1 MIGDPRLFAFI
12 GVAALLTILPGADMA
27 LVTRNVLTIGRRR
40 TMLTI
45 AGICAGCVIHAT
57 ASALGISAILAT
69 SATAYNVVK
78 TIGAAYLVWIGIQS
92 IRRHPQERS
101 PGGHPEARSLT
112 RHPEERS
119 LTRHP
124 EERSDEGSTRLDYSP
139 SRASRSLAS
148 LRMTSFRQGFLTNVL
163 NPKVAI
169 FYLTFL
175 PQFISPGEPVLA
187 RSLLLAAIHIAMGF
201 VWLSAYAW
209 FIDRLGAVLT
219 RPAVKAWLERV
230 TGALLIALGLRLA
243 WERR

>member
-1 MIGDPRLFAFI
+1 MTADPRLFAFI

-27 LVTRNVLTIGRRR
+27 LVTRNVLALGRRR
-40 TMLTI
+40 TTLTI
-45 AGICAGCVIHAT
+45 LGIGAGCVIHAT

-78 TIGAAYLVWIGIQS
+78 TIGAAYLIWIGIQS
-92 IRRHPQERS
+92 IQSAHRRRPS
-101 PGGHPEARSLT
+101 PVAHRPSPKT
-112 RHPEERS
+112 
-119 LTRHP
+119 
-124 EERSDEGSTRLDYSP
+124 GSFGPFL
-139 SRASRSLAS
+139 
-148 LRMTSFRQGFLTNVL
+148 QGFLTNVL

-175 PQFISPGEPVLA
+175 PQFSSPGEPVLA
-187 RSLLLAAIHIAMGF
+187 RSLMLASIHIAMGL
-201 VWLSAYAW
+201 VWLTAYAW

-230 TGALLIALGLRLA
+230 TGGLLIALGARLA

>member
-1 MIGDPRLFAFI
+1 VTGDPRLFAFI

-27 LVTRNVLTIGRRR
+27 LVTRNVLALGRRR

-45 AGICAGCVIHAT
+45 LGIGSGCVIHAT

-69 SATAYNVVK
+69 SATAYNIVK

-92 IRRHPQERS
+92 IRGTGRPASTASDAAATPVAGS
-101 PGGHPEARSLT
+101 PRTTGN
-112 RHPEERS
+112 
-119 LTRHP
+119 
-124 EERSDEGSTRLDYSP
+124 Y
-139 SRASRSLAS
+139 RAYL
-148 LRMTSFRQGFLTNVL
+148 QGFLTNVL

-175 PQFISPGEPVLA
+175 PQFISPGERVLT
-187 RSLLLAAIHIAMGF
+187 RSLFLATVHIAMGI
-201 VWLSAYAW
+201 VWLTAYAW

-230 TGALLIALGLRLA
+230 TGGLLVALGARLA

>member
-1 MIGDPRLFAFI
+1 VTVDPRLVAFI

-27 LVTRNVLTIGRRR
+27 LVTRNVLALGRRR

-45 AGICAGCVIHAT
+45 LGIGAGCLIHAT

-78 TIGAAYLVWIGIQS
+78 TVGAAYLIWLGVQS
-92 IRRHPQERS
+92 IRGS
-101 PGGHPEARSLT
+101 SAARQL
-112 RHPEERS
+112 
-119 LTRHP
+119 
-124 EERSDEGSTRLDYSP
+124 GSRQPS
-139 SRASRSLAS
+139 SRAAERPSSRVAAF
-148 LRMTSFRQGFLTNVL
+148 TQGFLTNVL

-175 PQFISPGEPVLA
+175 PQFIAPGEPVLT
-187 RSLLLAAIHIAMGF
+187 RSLMLASIHIAMGL
-201 VWLSAYAW
+201 VWLTAYAW

-230 TGALLIALGLRLA
+230 TGGLLVALGARLA

>member
-1 MIGDPRLFAFI
+1 MTVDPRLVAFV
-12 GVAALLTILPGADMA
+12 GVAALLTVLPGADMA
-27 LVTRNVLTIGRRR
+27 LVTRNVLALGRRR

-45 AGICAGCVIHAT
+45 LGIGAGCLIHAT

-78 TIGAAYLVWIGIQS
+78 TAGAAYLVWLGVQS
-92 IRRHPQERS
+92 IRGSSEPRQLGS
-101 PGGHPEARSLT
+101 SAARQL
-112 RHPEERS
+112 
-119 LTRHP
+119 
-124 EERSDEGSTRLDYSP
+124 G
-139 SRASRSLAS
+139 SLAA
-148 LRMTSFRQGFLTNVL
+148 TSGRAAAFTQGFLTNVL

-175 PQFISPGEPVLA
+175 PQFIAPGQPVLT
-187 RSLLLAAIHIAMGF
+187 RSLMLASIHIVMGLI
-201 VWLSAYAW
+201 WLTAYAW

-230 TGALLIALGLRLA
+230 TGGLLVALGARLA